1 MDSFAATNKILDN
14 LKVKYRHMD
23 NIMNLTKDMEQ
34 AMISNDAVTFGA
46 LLDMRGNV
54 MEAVDKLDSD
64 NKEIVSHLPSPLRER
79 IAGIIMPKKE
89 AEQLTLDNP
98 LETNIYDTNK
108 RISAQLA
115 KIIKLDT
122 SINQKVSRQ
131 R

>member
-1 MDSFAATNKILDN
+1 MDSFTATNKILDN
-14 LKVKYRHMD
+14 LKVKCRHVD

-34 AMISNDAVTFGA
+34 AMLSNDTVSFGT
-46 LLDMRGNV
+46 LLDMRGQV
-54 MEAVDKLDSD
+54 MEAVDKLDSE
-64 NKEIVSHLPSPLRER
+64 NREIVSRFPSPLKER

-89 AEQLTLDNP
+89 AEPLTLENP

-108 RISAQLA
+108 RIATLLA